1 MYVVY
6 NEKHSWHHSKICICG
21 FFAIFCRSLRH
32 NIPASGLFRNKLL
45 VYSLI
50 GESLLVLLFINYPV
64 LMGIFDFVT
73 LELTDWL
80 LIMILAPISFV
91 YSEVLKIAL
100 R

>member
-1 MYVVY
+1 M
-6 NEKHSWHHSKICICG
+6 
-21 FFAIFCRSLRH
+21 
-32 NIPASGLFRNKLL
+32 
-45 VYSLI
+45 
-50 GESLLVLLFINYPV
+50 NYPV